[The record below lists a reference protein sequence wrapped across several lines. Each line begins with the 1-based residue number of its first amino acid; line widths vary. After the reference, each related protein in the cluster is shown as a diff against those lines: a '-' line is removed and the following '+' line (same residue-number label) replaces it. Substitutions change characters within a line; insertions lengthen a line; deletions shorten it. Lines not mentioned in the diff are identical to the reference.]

1 MRDLNTDYKFIE
13 KVLGTECADAIKN
26 RYHIVRD
33 LDINDSLVFDSLD
46 SKKYKYI
53 DYVCSDF

>member
-46 SKKYKYI
+46 SKNTNI
-53 DYVCSDF
+53 